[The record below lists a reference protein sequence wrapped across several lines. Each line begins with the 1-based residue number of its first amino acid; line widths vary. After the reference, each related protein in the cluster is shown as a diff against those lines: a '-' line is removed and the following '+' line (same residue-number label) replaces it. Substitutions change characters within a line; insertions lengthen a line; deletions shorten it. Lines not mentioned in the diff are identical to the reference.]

1 MTAPDLS
8 TLYDLIDQS
17 WPAAERQSIGPWT
30 IRRGDG
36 GGSRVSSAT
45 ATGPASGDDLAM
57 AEDAMRDLGQTQ
69 QFMIRVGDE
78 DLDRT
83 LEAAGYAVKDPTVLL
98 AAPVTSIA
106 IERPKTLS
114 SFAISSPLACQRS
127 VWAAGG
133 IGPERLAVMDRCTLS
148 KTTLLGRRSETPAG
162 AAFVAANGPHA
173 MLHALEVATPHRR
186 TGLGRDMTVSA
197 AFWAQAQD
205 AQWFTLLVTRANEG
219 AIALYSSL
227 GMSVV
232 GQYHYRIKQ

>member
-1 MTAPDLS
+1 MTTPDLS
-8 TLYDLIDQS
+8 KLYDLIDQS
-17 WPAAERQSIGPWT
+17 WPAAEWQSIGPWT

-45 ATGPASGDDLAM
+45 ATRSASSDHLAG
-57 AEDAMRDLGQTQ
+57 AEDAMRYLGQTP
-69 QFMIRVGDE
+69 QFMIRVGED
-78 DLDRT
+78 DLDQT
-83 LEAAGYAVKDPTVLL
+83 LEMAGYAVKDPTVLM
-98 AAPVTSIA
+98 AVPVTAIA
-106 IERPKTLS
+106 TERPKTLS
-114 SFAISSPLACQRS
+114 SFAVASPLACQRS

-133 IGPERLAVMDRCTLS
+133 IGSERLAVMDRFTLS

-162 AAFVAANGPHA
+162 AAFVAADGPHA
-173 MLHALEVATPHRR
+173 MLHALEVAAPHRR

-197 AFWAQAQD
+197 AFWAQAQG

-227 GMSVV
+227 GMSIV